1 MVMDPS
7 HYEKIA
13 DKLMQFRGKL
23 PKFKHLND
31 DNAIKEVKA
40 MHLAIDMLLLEID
53 EYAMMDSMGWIR

>member
-1 MVMDPS
+1 MDPV

-23 PKFKHLND
+23 PKFKHLGD

-40 MHLAIDMLLLEID
+40 MHLSIDMLLLEID
-53 EYAMMDSMGWIR
+53 EYAKMDAMGWIK